1 LELVLK
7 RWCFL
12 CWRAGASE
20 HLPPQEIL
28 AKLELLEAEIA
39 SGMKAL
45 EALLSQEA
53 QPSTNCC

>member
-1 LELVLK
+1 
-7 RWCFL
+7 
-12 CWRAGASE
+12 
-20 HLPPQEIL
+20 L